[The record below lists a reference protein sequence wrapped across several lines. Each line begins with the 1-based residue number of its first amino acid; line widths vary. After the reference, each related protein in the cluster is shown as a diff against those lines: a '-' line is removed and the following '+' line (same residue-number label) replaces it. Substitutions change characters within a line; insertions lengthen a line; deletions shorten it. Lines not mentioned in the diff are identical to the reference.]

1 MAVILDLDESAL
13 LFKILDDSLSRLV
26 SVHAGILRIVIDYL
40 CVIGQDV
47 YNGQVMAQTDLEVV
61 RVMRGGNLN
70 DTGAE
75 VYLDIIVG
83 DNGYLAVNYGQDKR
97 LADDIL
103 ISLIVGVDRNGGI
116 AEQGFGPCCG
126 ELKIAASV
134 LKGIA
139 QMPEVTRLILIFNL
153 CVGDGG
159 QAVGAPVDYSL
170 APVYKS
176 LFIEIA
182 ENLVDGLVAALVKG
196 EALAL
201 PIAGRA
207 ELLELLYYSAAEL
220 LLPRPCALEEALAT
234 YIVLSEPLF
243 GHSLDY
249 FSLRGN

>member
-1 MAVILDLDESAL
+1 MAVILDLDEGTL

-26 SVHAGILRIVIDYL
+26 SVHAGILRVVIDYL

-103 ISLIVGVDRNGGI
+103 ISLIVGIDRNGGI
-116 AEQGFGPCCG
+116 AEQGFGSCCG

-170 APVYKS
+170 APVDKS

-220 LLPRPCALEEALAT
+220 F
-234 YIVLSEPLF
+234 LF
-243 GHSLDY
+243 SSY
-249 FSLRGN
+249 AAVFSPS